1 MSQFEQFYRT
11 DVILKL
17 RYAVYEMH
25 YQTEDVIKYYLEEN
39 RKLEERQ
46 AGIKRIFR
54 TNQDIQRD
62 LYDLQT

>member
-1 MSQFEQFYRT
+1 MSSFEQFYRT

-39 RKLEERQ
+39 RKLEERL
-46 AGIKRIFR
+46 AGIIRSFR
-54 TNQDIQRD
+54 SNLDLQRD
-62 LYDLQT
+62 FYDL